1 MGRTILF
8 AILAFGFLTS
18 MLSTCVSRTPSR
30 GPDAYAETTRR
41 IDLGDS
47 ADRSASRRGGSTV
60 QDGSIEIQ
68 RYSDG
73 HFYADVQ
80 INGATVHALVD
91 TGASEIALSRAD
103 ASSAG
108 LATSIGMPDVVG
120 EGADGDVH
128 GEIVRLDRVTLGHK
142 SAEGMG
148 AVVLSSGEQSLLGQS
163 FLSKFD
169 SVEIRGDTMVLK

>member
-1 MGRTILF
+1 MLRTWFIAIF
-8 AILAFGFLTS
+8 AIGLLSS
-18 MLSTCVSRTPSR
+18 MLGNC
-30 GPDAYAETTRR
+30 TRR
-41 IDLGDS
+41 SS
-47 ADRSASRRGGSTV
+47 AGAGTDRSRIVVLDRAGRAGSSAGTTTV
-60 QDGSIEIQ
+60 SDGMIELQ
-68 RYSDG
+68 RNADG

-80 INGATVHALVD
+80 INGATIHALVD

-108 LATSIGMPDVVG
+108 VATSIGMPQVVG

-128 GEIVRLDRVTLGHK
+128 GEVVKLDRVTLGHK
-142 SAEGMG
+142 SAEGMS

-169 SVEIRGDTMVLK
+169 SVEIRGDVMVLR